1 MTTTITQEYGSEV
14 ALSEG
19 FDMATHHKPKF
30 EDNFSHHFQT
40 IDGLQ
45 MHYVV
50 GGTGPT
56 PILLL
61 HGFTE
66 TWYGWLPLLNDLL
79 PGHTVIAVDLP
90 GFGDSTGEL
99 PAHNKRALAGYVH
112 QLLDGLGFTEGV
124 QLVSHDAGGGIAF
137 ALATTWRTQFTGLL
151 IMDFPIVGGA
161 LTYDQ
166 VRPLSYHFAF
176 HAQEPIFE
184 QLVTGRER
192 TYLKYFY
199 AVMSPEAPDVMTRDV
214 VDEYVRAYSRPGAL
228 RNGSRYYQAWEQDE
242 IDNRQAMEQPLTI
255 PVLMVAQRPLLD
267 PFLSAIRSAAPDATG
282 WALDTG
288 HWMLHEAPDEV
299 LAIIRDFYAFPATP

>member
-1 MTTTITQEYGSEV
+1 MTSTALGYGSEI
-14 ALSEG
+14 ALSDG
-19 FDMATHHKPKF
+19 FDSATRDNPRF
-30 EDNFSHHFQT
+30 RANFSHHFQT

-66 TWYGWLPLLNDLL
+66 TWFGWLPLLDDLL

-90 GFGDSTGEL
+90 GFGDSTGNL
-99 PAHNKRALAGYVH
+99 PAHNKRALASYVH
-112 QLLDGLGFTEGV
+112 KLLDGLGFTEGV

-137 ALATTWRTQFTGLL
+137 ALATTWRDQFAGLL
-151 IMDFPIVGGA
+151 VMDFPIVGGA
-161 LTYDQ
+161 LTYEQ

-184 QLVTGRER
+184 QLVEGRER
-192 TYLKYFY
+192 TYLEYFY
-199 AVMSPEAPDVMTRDV
+199 AAMSPNAPRVIESDV
-214 VDEYVRAYSRPGAL
+214 VDEYERAYSRPGAL

-255 PVLMVAQRPLLD
+255 PVLMVAQRELLD
-267 PFLSAIRSAAPDATG
+267 PFLAAIRSAAPDATG
-282 WALDTG
+282 RALDTG
-288 HWMLHEAPDEV
+288 HWMLHEAPDAV
-299 LAIIRDFYAFPATP
+299 LSIIRDFYAFSATP